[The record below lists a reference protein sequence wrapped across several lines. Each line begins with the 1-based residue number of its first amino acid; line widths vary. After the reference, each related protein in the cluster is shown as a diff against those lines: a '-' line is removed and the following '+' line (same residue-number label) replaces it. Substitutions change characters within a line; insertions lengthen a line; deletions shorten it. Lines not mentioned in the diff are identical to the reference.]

1 MSEEKKKIKSFTDL
15 NAWREGHKLVLIVY
29 KATRGF
35 PKEEQF
41 SLTDQLRRAATSI
54 TNNVAEGF
62 SRSSGKDKAKFYY
75 TSLGSL
81 TEVQNQLLVAKDL
94 SYLSKEAF
102 DQIAEQTIMV
112 NKLLSGLIK
121 SAKLMSL

>member
-1 MSEEKKKIKSFTDL
+1 M
-15 NAWREGHKLVLIVY
+15 VY
-29 KATRGF
+29 KVTKEF

-41 SLTDQLRRAATSI
+41 SLTDQLRRAVTSI
-54 TNNVAEGF
+54 TNNIAEGF

-94 SYLSKEAF
+94 SYLSKQGFE
-102 DQIAEQTIMV
+102 QIAEQTIVV

-121 SAKLMSL
+121 SANLMNL